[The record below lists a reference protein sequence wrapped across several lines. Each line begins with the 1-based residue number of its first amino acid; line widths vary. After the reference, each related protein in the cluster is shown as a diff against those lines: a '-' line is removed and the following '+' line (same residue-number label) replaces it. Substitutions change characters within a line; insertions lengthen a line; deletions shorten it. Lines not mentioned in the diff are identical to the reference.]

1 MMNLGHAVY
10 VVDGPKTRE
19 TTVLPDQRLDSTVTG
34 TAGGW
39 VE

>member
-1 MMNLGHAVY
+1 MGHAVY
-10 VVDGPKTRE
+10 LADGLKKRE
-19 TTVLPDQRLDSTVTG
+19 TTVGPDQHLDSTVTG